1 MTVEHPESFQ
11 IREEVGGNEFFN
23 AFHAVYLPT
32 QRLVRLTRISKALS
46 ESPAFRAA
54 FRKDEVS
61 LSNLHHANI
70 LQLLF
75 RGEDNGQ
82 LFYVTEMPEG
92 VSLAIGLQ
100 RGQTFSWDDFT
111 DIGWQIASALQHAH
125 NLGVAH
131 GLLTPES
138 IMVSE
143 ELRAQVAGFGLYRW
157 IAAATASVDEDF
169 SWSALARRDLIAL
182 GKILSTILERVH
194 PDTESAAD
202 EQQVADM
209 RDLIQT
215 LREPP
220 LNFTARD
227 VQGRLGNMLL
237 QVSGDSIEMIDD
249 RKGQG
254 LSRRSIVDELFDEP
268 QPAAVMR
275 SQVTQPAP
283 QQSKTAW
290 PQIGLI
296 VLLSILLLGGLWL
309 LFAK

>member
-1 MTVEHPESFQ
+1 MTVEQPESFQ
-11 IREEVGGNEFFN
+11 ILADVGGNDYFN

-32 QRLVRLTRISKALS
+32 QRPVRLTRISKQLS

-70 LQLLF
+70 LQFLF

-92 VSLAIGLQ
+92 DSLAVGLQ
-100 RGQTFSWDDFT
+100 RGQSFSWDEFT

-125 NLGVAH
+125 NLGLAH

-138 IMVSE
+138 VMVSE
-143 ELRAQVAGFGLYRW
+143 DLRAEVAGFGLYRW
-157 IAAATASVDEDF
+157 IAAATASSDADF

-182 GKILSTILERVH
+182 GRILATVSERVH

-202 EQQVADM
+202 ERQVADM

-215 LREPP
+215 LSKPP

-237 QVSGDSIEMIDD
+237 QVSGESIEMIDD

-268 QPAAVMR
+268 EPKNATPSTHIPPVQNDSKPAWLR
-275 SQVTQPAP
+275 
-283 QQSKTAW
+283 
-290 PQIGLI
+290 IGVIVFLT
-296 VLLSILLLGGLWL
+296 VLLLWALWL
-309 LFAK
+309 LFTN

>member
-11 IREEVGGNEFFN
+11 ILADVGGNDFFN
-23 AFHAVYLPT
+23 AFHAVHLPT
-32 QRLVRLTRISKALS
+32 QQPVRLTQISKSLS
-46 ESPAFRAA
+46 ESAAFRAA

-61 LSNLHHANI
+61 LSTLHHANI
-70 LQLLF
+70 LQFLF

-92 VSLAIGLQ
+92 DSLAVGLQ
-100 RGQTFSWDDFT
+100 RGQTFSWDEFT
-111 DIGWQIASALQHAH
+111 DIGWQIASAVQHAH

-138 IMVSE
+138 IMVSD
-143 ELRAQVAGFGLYRW
+143 ELRAEVAGFGLYRW
-157 IAAATASVDEDF
+157 IAAATASADEDF

-182 GKILSTILERVH
+182 GRILETVSERVH

-202 EQQVADM
+202 ERQVADM

-215 LREPP
+215 LRKPP

-237 QVSGDSIEMIDD
+237 QVSGETIEMIDN

-268 QPAAVMR
+268 EPPAVARSTSTPAVQPHSR
-275 SQVTQPAP
+275 PAWLRI
-283 QQSKTAW
+283 S
-290 PQIGLI
+290 
-296 VLLSILLLGGLWL
+296 VILLLAAVFLWGLWL
-309 LFAK
+309 LFSN

>member
-1 MTVEHPESFQ
+1 MTVENPESFQ
-11 IREEVGGNEFFN
+11 ILADVGGNNYFN

-32 QRLVRLTRISKALS
+32 QQPVRLTRISKQLS

-70 LQLLF
+70 LQFLF

-92 VSLAIGLQ
+92 ASLAVGLQ
-100 RGQTFSWDDFT
+100 RGQSFSWDEFT
-111 DIGWQIASALQHAH
+111 DIGWQVASALQHAH

-138 IMVSE
+138 VMVSDD
-143 ELRAQVAGFGLYRW
+143 LRAEVAGFGLYRW
-157 IAAATASVDEDF
+157 IAAATASPDEDF

-182 GKILSTILERVH
+182 GRILATLSERVH

-202 EQQVADM
+202 ERQVADM

-215 LREPP
+215 LAKPP

-237 QVSGDSIEMIDD
+237 QVSGESIEMIDD

-254 LSRRSIVDELFDEP
+254 LSRRSIVDELFDDPDPQVTASSGSTLPVP
-268 QPAAVMR
+268 QPPKSAGR
-275 SQVTQPAP
+275 QVGAM
-283 QQSKTAW
+283 
-290 PQIGLI
+290 
-296 VLLSILLLGGLWL
+296 VLLLALLLLGLWL
-309 LFAK
+309 LFLN